1 VRSLTPLEC
10 QAPHDLHVHARAHTQ
25 KYNSSRR
32 LSDSPAVIN
41 HFHEAAPSCDLSR
54 EPHDP
59 NDAPIYITKAA
70 PTMLSA
76 SAKLRGGRSLAVDG
90 EIYDRARHD

>member
-1 VRSLTPLEC
+1 MISTR
-10 QAPHDLHVHARAHTQ
+10 ARAHIRRNTIPAS
-25 KYNSSRR
+25 YTRR

-76 SAKLRGGRSLAVDG
+76 SAKLRGGRSLAADG
-90 EIYDRARHD
+90 EIYDRPRHD